1 MIWLM
6 EKSRYRS
13 KGVQHIQVHQREKKK
28 FFERINNSGSKLAIL
43 SILPGF
49 TKKCKPSAISNKF
62 PPLMSDLFDAKNV
75 ELSHG
80 EFQKRCK
87 TIVFTVTQNQAEN
100 VEK

>member
-1 MIWLM
+1 MANGEEQVLF
-6 EKSRYRS
+6 KRCSTYPSPS
-13 KGVQHIQVHQREKKK
+13 KGEKK

-80 EFQKRCK
+80 EFQKRYK

>member
-6 EKSRYRS
+6 EKSRYCS
-13 KGVQHIQVHQREKKK
+13 KGVQHIQVHQREKKS
-28 FFERINNSGSKLAIL
+28 FLRELITRSKLAIL